1 MSASDYKD
9 AAVQFLSKPE
19 NLEVALDVAEL
30 LEDVKDKLVLEF
42 WHSLKD
48 QVCKIQSELPA
59 WSFGLDSDEKLL
71 KGRYSGLHCVP
82 KIAPNAQNFLMFC
95 LRQEGDKIYQGVRW
109 NKEVKTAFDELS
121 KKVPQLSAIK
131 DRLQD
136 LSKEYAKPDT
146 WYIGYKYLNK
156 GRRLREKTSLLRIQA
171 GTLANEVAD
180 EFVELAKGLQ
190 KLVEEANSALAKIDP
205 ALGK

>member
-1 MSASDYKD
+1 MTGSDYKD

-42 WHSLKD
+42 WHKLKER
-48 QVCKIQSELPA
+48 VSEKLSEPLT
-59 WSFGLDSDEKLL
+59 WSFKLDSDEELL
-71 KGRYSGLHCVP
+71 KGRYPGLDCVP
-82 KIAPNAQNFLMFC
+82 GIAPNAQHFLRFR
-95 LRQEGDKIYQGVRW
+95 LEQGGDKISQGVCW
-109 NKEVKTAFDELS
+109 NVEMKTPFDKLS
-121 KKVPQLSAIK
+121 EGVPQLRRIR
-131 DRLQD
+131 DRLQPSEGYS
-136 LSKEYAKPDT
+136 SKVNT
-146 WYIGYKYLNK
+146 WWVGYKYLNNSQ
-156 GRRLREKTSLLRIQA
+156 RLREKTSLLRMQA

-205 ALGK
+205 ASVK